1 MEIDV
6 RNEPII
12 TYEEILMT
20 RGTSE
25 NRWVFVDIR
34 PLLEFMEGHI
44 PGSINIPVTSL
55 DRYLP
60 ALRSR
65 AYHKTIVIVGDGDRD
80 TQYAFDHLEAK
91 QFSNVLIL
99 QGGLDTYKKIGE
111 SLTRGPGKYSIER
124 QARFVYGAMGLVG
137 VILSILNPFWLL
149 LPTFASLG
157 LILDGYTGV
166 CPLEMLMAKLPFN
179 RT

>member
-1 MEIDV
+1 MEIETKK
-6 RNEPII
+6 EPII
-12 TYEEILMT
+12 TYDEILMT
-20 RGTSE
+20 KGTPE
-25 NRWVFVDIR
+25 DRWVFVDIR

-60 ALRSR
+60 ALRAR
-65 AYHKTIVIVGDGDRD
+65 AYHKTIVIVGDQDRD

-91 QFSNVLIL
+91 LFGEVLIL
-99 QGGLDTYKKIGE
+99 KGGLDTYKKVGE
-111 SLTRGPGKYSIER
+111 PLSRGAGKFSIER

-137 VILSILNPFWLL
+137 VILSMWHPLWLL
-149 LPTFASLG
+149 LPTFTSLG

-166 CPLEMLMAKLPFN
+166 CPLEMVLGRLPFN
-179 RT
+179 RK